1 MDTYNTQ
8 FLTLFYTLLIVSEL
22 KLKDKPEKNYRRVN
36 LLFVN

>member
-1 MDTYNTQ
+1 MGTYNTQ
-8 FLTLFYTLLIVSEL
+8 FLTLSYTLLIVSEL